1 VLFAD
6 ETCRLLT
13 EARDT
18 YHPSDT
24 NAADLGEG
32 VLHRYERFLHGARG
46 LIAHA
51 RHYVGV
57 GIERYRHCGVAHE
70 FLDELGV
77 RSFTEQQR
85 CARVP
90 EVVEADVGDIR
101 LPQEGGERTLAH
113 VEGIEGVPVSLL
125 KTRPWSA

>member
-1 VLFAD
+1 MLFAD

-32 VLHRYERFLHGARG
+32 VLHRCERFLHGACG

-101 LPQEGGERTLAH
+101 LPQEGANERWRTLK
-113 VEGIEGVPVSLL
+113 GL
-125 KTRPWSA
+125 KGCLCSC

>member
-1 VLFAD
+1 M
-6 ETCRLLT
+6 
-13 EARDT
+13 
-18 YHPSDT
+18 
-24 NAADLGEG
+24 
-32 VLHRYERFLHGARG
+32 ARG

-57 GIERYRHCGVAHE
+57 GVERYRHCGVAQE
-70 FLDELGV
+70 LLDELGV
-77 RSFTEQQR
+77 RSFTKQQR

-101 LPQEGGERTLAH
+101 LPQEGGERWRTL
-113 VEGIEGVPVSLL
+113 EGLKGVPASVL

>member
-1 VLFAD
+1 M
-6 ETCRLLT
+6 
-13 EARDT
+13 
-18 YHPSDT
+18 
-24 NAADLGEG
+24 
-32 VLHRYERFLHGARG
+32 
-46 LIAHA
+46 
-51 RHYVGV
+51 GV

-101 LPQEGGERTLAH
+101 LPQEGANERWRTLK
-113 VEGIEGVPVSLL
+113 GL
-125 KTRPWSA
+125 KGCLCSC